1 MNLAPILVTVY
12 DRPEHFKRCIESL
25 KLNKYADQS
34 DLFVAIDAPYKEE
47 HAANNKLVIEYAKT
61 ITGFKSVYLFI
72 RPENWGRENIF
83 SARREIFE
91 KYDRLIFFEDDN
103 IFSEDF
109 LNFVNSGLEI
119 YKNREDVFSISGYNY
134 PVDYNLFEN
143 NETYMWQGYS
153 AWGVGIWR
161 DKWNAVDMN
170 VSSALQSAKNFLKNY
185 SLVYK
190 LNAVANHYLP
200 ALLLMQEKQKLH
212 GDGFISLHHFL
223 NNMYSVFPVESRVRN
238 IGHDGSGIN
247 CALDENDIYSVQ
259 PIYSGISDAAIFN
272 ENLYPDNLSNDII
285 YNHFKTPAYAQL
297 KTFVRLLFHNI
308 GIIKYFKK

>member
-1 MNLAPILVTVY
+1 MKLAPILVTVY
-12 DRPEHFKRCIESL
+12 DRPIHFKRCIESL

-61 ITGFKSVYLFI
+61 ITGFKSVHLFI
-72 RPENWGRENIF
+72 RPDNWGRENIF

-103 IFSEDF
+103 VFSEDF
-109 LNFVNSGLEI
+109 LNFVNTGLEI
-119 YKNREDVFSISGYNY
+119 YENRADVFSISGYNY
-134 PVDYNLFEN
+134 PIEYSRFQQLN
-143 NETYMWQGYS
+143 TYLWQGYS
-153 AWGVGIWR
+153 AWGVGIWK

-170 VSSALQSAKNFLKNY
+170 VSTALQSAKEFLKSY
-185 SLVYK
+185 SKVYK
-190 LNAVANHYLP
+190 LNSVANHYLP

-247 CALDENDIYSVQ
+247 CANDENDIYSIQ
-259 PIYSGISDAAIFN
+259 PIYQGISDASIF
-272 ENLYPDNLSNDII
+272 EPNLAPNTLSDDLL
-285 YNHFKTPAYAQL
+285 YKHFETSTKAKL
-297 KTFVRLLFHNI
+297 KTFIRLLFHNL
-308 GIIKYFKK
+308 GIIKYFK